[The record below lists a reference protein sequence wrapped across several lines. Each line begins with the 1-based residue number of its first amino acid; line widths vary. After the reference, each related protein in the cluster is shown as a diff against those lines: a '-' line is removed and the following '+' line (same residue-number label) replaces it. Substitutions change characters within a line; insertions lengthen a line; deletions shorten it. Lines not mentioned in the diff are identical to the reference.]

1 MRYNAKGYILLKLT
15 RGEEFTTPVWVE
27 NVDALTWLCEEEE
40 VKNFETKNVVGNH
53 KVVKLNPKETYS
65 VMFMLPE
72 NLKGPIEVPISIV
85 FSFDILK
92 EHKFKIIKYLK
103 I

>member
-1 MRYNAKGYILLKLT
+1 M
-15 RGEEFTTPVWVE
+15 
-27 NVDALTWLCEEEE
+27 
-40 VKNFETKNVVGNH
+40 
-53 KVVKLNPKETYS
+53 VKLNPKETYS

-72 NLKGPIEVPISIV
+72 NLKGPIEIPVSIV
-85 FSFDILK
+85 FSLDILK